1 MRETL
6 SKRQKGKAKTK
17 VAVTRAG
24 SKPVSKKKKELK
36 KKPVSSHTASALKQR
51 KISTAKVARKV
62 AKNSRIKKA
71 VKNARIKKVV
81 KNARIKKAVKKATKT
96 SLRRPAPK
104 AASRPAKTRKK
115 IVAKTQ
121 KKVIARARKKIVA
134 KTQKKVIARAQK
146 KIVAKTQKKVIARAQ
161 KKIVAKTQK
170 KVIARAP
177 KKVVAKKRV
186 KTKSLRRLPMIVSQ
200 APPPPEPPRRL
211 VTSGALRA
219 FEQAVKVFNRR
230 HFEDAKAMFETVLA
244 KYPGDVEIVARAQ
257 MYIQVCKQKLEQETK
272 VAAPRNAEELY
283 DHGVFALNIGDFT
296 QARAFFEKALR
307 LHPDAPHLLYSLAAT
322 HAQTGA
328 HEEALNYLK
337 RSIQIQPRFRSQAYN
352 DADFSELR
360 DNRQFLELVGLTS
373 PFDLLESKR

>member
-6 SKRQKGKAKTK
+6 SKRQKGKVKNK
-17 VAVTRAG
+17 VTAARAS

-36 KKPVSSHTASALKQR
+36 KKPTSSHTASGSKPH

-62 AKNSRIKKA
+62 AKN
-71 VKNARIKKVV
+71 
-81 KNARIKKAVKKATKT
+81 ARIKKAVKKTPKT

-104 AASRPAKTRKK
+104 ATSRPAKTQKK
-115 IVAKTQ
+115 MVAK
-121 KKVIARARKKIVA
+121 
-134 KTQKKVIARAQK
+134 AQ
-146 KIVAKTQKKVIARAQ
+146 
-161 KKIVAKTQK
+161 
-170 KVIARAP
+170 

-186 KTKSLRRLPMIVSQ
+186 KAKSLRRLPMIVSK
-200 APPPPEPPRRL
+200 APPPPEPPRRQ

-230 HFEDAKAMFETVLA
+230 QFEDAKAMFETVQL
-244 KYPGDVEIVARAQ
+244 KYPGDLEIVARAQ

-272 VAAPRNAEELY
+272 SSAPRNADELY

-296 QARAFFEKALR
+296 QARSFFEKALR

-337 RSIQIQPRFRSQAYN
+337 RSIQIQPRFRAQAYN
-352 DADFSELR
+352 DADFSGLR
-360 DNRQFLELVGLTS
+360 DNRQFLELIGLTS

>member
-6 SKRQKGKAKTK
+6 SKGQKGKVKNK
-17 VAVTRAG
+17 VAAARAS

-36 KKPVSSHTASALKQR
+36 KKPASSHTASGSKQH
-51 KISTAKVARKV
+51 KISTAKVARVARKV
-62 AKNSRIKKA
+62 AKN
-71 VKNARIKKVV
+71 ARV
-81 KNARIKKAVKKATKT
+81 KKAVKKTPKA
-96 SLRRPAPK
+96 SLRRSAPK
-104 AASRPAKTRKK
+104 ATARP
-115 IVAKTQ
+115 AKTQ
-121 KKVIARARKKIVA
+121 KKIIA
-134 KTQKKVIARAQK
+134 KTQ
-146 KIVAKTQKKVIARAQ
+146 
-161 KKIVAKTQK
+161 
-170 KVIARAP
+170 

-186 KTKSLRRLPMIVSQ
+186 KAKTLRRLPMIVSK
-200 APPPPEPPRRL
+200 APPPPEPPRRQ

-230 HFEDAKAMFETVLA
+230 HFEDAKAMFETVQL
-244 KYPGDVEIVARAQ
+244 KYPGDLEIVARAQ

-272 VAAPRNAEELY
+272 SAAPRNAEELY

-296 QARAFFEKALR
+296 QARSFFEKALR

-337 RSIQIQPRFRSQAYN
+337 RSIQIQPRFRAQAYN
-352 DADFSELR
+352 DADFSGLR
-360 DNRQFLELVGLTS
+360 DNRQFLELIGLTS

>member
-6 SKRQKGKAKTK
+6 SKHQKGKVKNK
-17 VAVTRAG
+17 VAAARAS

-36 KKPVSSHTASALKQR
+36 KKPASSHTASGSKQH
-51 KISTAKVARKV
+51 KISTAKVARVARKV
-62 AKNSRIKKA
+62 AKNVR
-71 VKNARIKKVV
+71 V
-81 KNARIKKAVKKATKT
+81 KKAVKKTPKT

-104 AASRPAKTRKK
+104 ATARPAKT
-115 IVAKTQ
+115 
-121 KKVIARARKKIVA
+121 
-134 KTQKKVIARAQK
+134 QK
-146 KIVAKTQKKVIARAQ
+146 KIVAKTQKKV
-161 KKIVAKTQK
+161 
-170 KVIARAP
+170 
-177 KKVVAKKRV
+177 VAKKRIKA
-186 KTKSLRRLPMIVSQ
+186 KTLRRLPMIVSK
-200 APPPPEPPRRL
+200 APPPPEPPRRQ

-230 HFEDAKAMFETVLA
+230 HFEDAKAMFETVQL
-244 KYPGDVEIVARAQ
+244 KYPGDLEIVARAQ

-272 VAAPRNAEELY
+272 SAAPRNADELY

-296 QARAFFEKALR
+296 QARVFFEKALR

-322 HAQTGA
+322 HAQTGS
-328 HEEALNYLK
+328 HEEALVYLK

-352 DADFSELR
+352 DNDFSELR

>member
-6 SKRQKGKAKTK
+6 SKRQKGKVKNK
-17 VAVTRAG
+17 VATARAS

-36 KKPVSSHTASALKQR
+36 KKPASSHTAVGSKQQ

-62 AKNSRIKKA
+62 AKTAKIKVAKTA
-71 VKNARIKKVV
+71 K
-81 KNARIKKAVKKATKT
+81 IKKAVKKTPKP
-96 SLRRPAPK
+96 SVRRPATR
-104 AASRPAKTRKK
+104 AAARPAKT
-115 IVAKTQ
+115 
-121 KKVIARARKKIVA
+121 
-134 KTQKKVIARAQK
+134 QK
-146 KIVAKTQKKVIARAQ
+146 KIVAKTQKKV
-161 KKIVAKTQK
+161 V
-170 KVIARAP
+170 P
-177 KKVVAKKRV
+177 KKRV
-186 KTKSLRRLPMIVSQ
+186 KAKRLGRLPMIISK
-200 APPPPEPPRRL
+200 APPPPEPPRRQ

-219 FEQAVKVFNRR
+219 FEHAVKVFNRR
-230 HFEDAKAMFETVLA
+230 HFEDAKAMFESVQL

-272 VAAPRNAEELY
+272 SAAPRNADELY

-296 QARAFFEKALR
+296 QARVFFEKALR

-337 RSIQIQPRFRSQAYN
+337 RSIQIQPRFRAQAYN
-352 DADFSELR
+352 DVDFSGLR
-360 DNRQFLELVGLTS
+360 DNRQFLELIGLTS